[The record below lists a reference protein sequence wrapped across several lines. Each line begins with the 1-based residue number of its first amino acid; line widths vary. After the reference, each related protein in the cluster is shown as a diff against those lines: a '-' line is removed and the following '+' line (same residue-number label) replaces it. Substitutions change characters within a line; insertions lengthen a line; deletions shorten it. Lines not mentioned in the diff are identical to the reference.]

1 MGDTQKTVNNA
12 TLTDICQYLRNWFDR
27 ERYIGTFAIE
37 NGAIS
42 GEFELLDGQYFRI
55 VGSVFNDGIHL
66 YPASDL
72 TDETFVGAVW
82 AMAMPPSVIALSQEI
97 DDWKEQYSGVVNSP
111 FTSESGAAYS
121 YSKGSFTNADGQAW
135 SWQDQFSGKLAQW
148 RKI

>member
-1 MGDTQKTVNNA
+1 MAVNNA

-27 ERYIGTFAIE
+27 ERFYGTFTIE

-42 GEFELLDGQYFRI
+42 GDFELLDGQYFRI

-72 TDETFVGAVW
+72 TDETFEGAVW

-97 DDWKEQYSGVVNSP
+97 DDWNVEYSGVVNSP
-111 FTSESGAAYS
+111 FTSESGAGYS

-135 SWQDQFSGKLAQW
+135 SWKDQFSGKLAQW